1 MGGGLAS
8 TISIRS
14 IQFTCEHGKNP
25 KKDYSKEYNYLSF
38 AWPGLRLN
46 VPLAVSSQWRFSDV
60 VLFVTLKLSNSAP
73 LLSLY

>member
-25 KKDYSKEYNYLSF
+25 KKDYTKEYNYLSF
-38 AWPGLRLN
+38 AWPGLGLN
-46 VPLAVSSQWRFSDV
+46 VPSAVSSQC
-60 VLFVTLKLSNSAP
+60 
-73 LLSLY
+73 

>member
-14 IQFTCEHGKNP
+14 IQFTCGNGKNP
-25 KKDYSKEYNYLSF
+25 KKDYTKEYNYLSF
-38 AWPGLRLN
+38 AWPGLGLN
-46 VPLAVSSQWRFSDV
+46 VPLAVSSQCRFSDV
-60 VLFVTLKLSNSAP
+60 VLFVTLKLSNSAS